1 MVEGTGIT
9 LRHPRDN
16 ALTILL
22 RELDQFD
29 QLEDAGKQALMLVL
43 RLLLRGLLADEKL
56 KVVADL
62 GLNPQLVDTL
72 NPEVLEGF
80 SVEMREKVKSCLRAL
95 VDYIRTIDALD
106 PVVKKESQNTQTF

>member
-29 QLEDAGKQALMLVL
+29 QLEDTGKQALILVL

-56 KVVADL
+56 KVVVDP
-62 GLNPQLVDTL
+62 GLNTQLVDTL
-72 NPEVLEGF
+72 NPETFEDF
-80 SVEMREKVKSCLRAL
+80 SAEMRERVKNCLKAL
-95 VDYIRTIDALD
+95 VDYIRSIDALF
-106 PVVKKESQNTQTF
+106 PVAKKRS